1 MSRILVADDEAAI
14 RKVVRDAL
22 ERAGHEIE
30 TAADGEE
37 ALARFDEGAFDLV
50 VADWNMPV
58 LDGFELVRR
67 IRKRSSVPILMLTV
81 RSEERDKVRLLDA
94 GADDYV
100 TKPFGVAE
108 LVARAAALLRR
119 RSGPTDAPAVF
130 RFGPV
135 EFDRE
140 ARVVR
145 RDGRPV
151 HLTPTEFSL
160 LGALLSKPGAVWT
173 HRQLM
178 AAVWGTTAGVS
189 SDTLRV
195 HMGSLRRKLEPDP
208 DRPRYIRTE
217 PWVGY
222 RFTPE
227 SADGKTASTRRDPS
241 ASE

>member
-1 MSRILVADDEAAI
+1 MSRILVADDEAGI

-22 ERAGHEIE
+22 ERAGHDVE

-37 ALARFDEGAFDLV
+37 ALARFEQGAFDLV

-58 LDGFELVRR
+58 VDGFELTRR
-67 IRKRSSVPILMLTV
+67 LRKCSTIPILVLTV
-81 RSEERDKVRLLDA
+81 RQEERDKVRLLDA

-108 LVARAAALLRR
+108 LVARVGALLRR
-119 RSGPTDAPAVF
+119 RPGRGEAPPIA
-130 RFGPV
+130 RFADV
-135 EFDRE
+135 EVDRDT
-140 ARVVR
+140 RSVR
-145 RDGRPV
+145 KGKRPI

-160 LGALLSKPGAVWT
+160 LTTLLSKPGAVWT
-173 HRQLM
+173 HKQLM
-178 AAVWGTTAGVS
+178 AAVWGTTAGVTN
-189 SDTLRV
+189 DTLRV

-208 DRPRYIRTE
+208 DRPRWIRTE

-227 SADGKTASTRRDPS
+227 D
-241 ASE
+241 